1 LPWWYTAG
9 MTAEILTMSE
19 KELDRAELMRR
30 VHERRLTQRKAAEI
44 LGLSER
50 QVQRMYRAYRTRGP
64 AALISAKRGRASN
77 RRLPEE
83 LQTQVLQLARARYAD
98 FGPTLAREKLLE
110 LHGLTVS
117 VETLRRWMIADGLWT
132 PRKQRDR
139 RVQQPRRRR
148 DCLGELVQ
156 IDGSDHEW
164 FEQRAERCVLL
175 VYIDDATGR
184 LMELQFCR
192 SESTFDY
199 FCCTRRYLLNYGK
212 PVAFYSDKASIFRV
226 NKKQPRGGDGLTQF
240 GRAMTDLNID
250 IICANTPAA
259 KGRVERVNLTL
270 QDRLVKELRLRDI
283 SAIDQANRFLPRFQ
297 EDFNRR
303 FARQPANAYDAHRPL
318 LPTDDLDDVF
328 TWQEQRRVSK
338 SLTLNYKNVMYLL
351 EPTDRARELRGKCV
365 TVHETEDGRVS
376 IRQGALPL
384 PAAAFPRDRARVTQG
399 AIVEN
404 KLLGAVLSEI
414 RDRQLARDADALRS
428 NKVTLREKERIRQQM
443 REAVR

>member
-1 LPWWYTAG
+1 
-9 MTAEILTMSE
+9 MTTGILTMSQ

-30 VHERRLTQRKAAEI
+30 VHERRLTQCKAAEI
-44 LGLSER
+44 LGITER
-50 QVQRMYRAYRTRGP
+50 QAQRLYTAYRTGGP
-64 AALISAKRGRASN
+64 AALVSRKRDRASN
-77 RRLPEE
+77 RRLPWE
-83 LQTQVLQLARARYAD
+83 LQERILELVRSRYAD
-98 FGPTLAREKLLE
+98 FGPTLAREKLSE

-117 VETLRRWMIADGLWT
+117 VETLRKWMIADGLWT

-148 DCLGELVQ
+148 ECLGELVQ

-184 LMELQFCR
+184 LMELRFCR

-199 FCCTRRYLLNYGK
+199 FSCTRRYLMRHGK
-212 PVAFYSDKASIFRV
+212 PIAFYSDKASIFRV
-226 NKKQPRGGDGLTQF
+226 NKKQPKGGDGLTQF

-250 IICANTPAA
+250 IICANTAAA

-283 SAIDQANRFLPRFQ
+283 STVPEANHFLPDFRH
-297 EDFNRR
+297 DFNKR
-303 FARQPANAYDAHRPL
+303 FARQPRNPYNAHRPL

-328 TWQEQRRVSK
+328 TWQEQRRVTK
-338 SLTLNYKNVMYLL
+338 NLTLNYKRVMYLL
-351 EPTDRARELRGKCV
+351 EPSDEARELRGRRV
-365 TVHETEDGRVS
+365 TVHETEDGCVT
-376 IRQGALPL
+376 IRHGALSL
-384 PAAAFPRDRARVTQG
+384 PAKAFPRDQARVTQG

-404 KLLGAVLSEI
+404 KLPGAVLSDI
-414 RDRQLARDADALRS
+414 REKQLARDEKTLRS
-428 NKVTLREKERIRQQM
+428 KKVTIREKKQIRRSM
-443 REAVR
+443 DATAR